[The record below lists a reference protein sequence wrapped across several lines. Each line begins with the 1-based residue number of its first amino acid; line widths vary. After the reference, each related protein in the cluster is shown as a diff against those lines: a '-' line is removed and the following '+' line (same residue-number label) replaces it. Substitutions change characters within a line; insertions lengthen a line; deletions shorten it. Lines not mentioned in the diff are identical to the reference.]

1 MKTSYIIFAM
11 LGTSVVFSQEY
22 LENQPENPEPGKCY
36 VKCVTPDEYREETI
50 KVESVPRHEVLE
62 VVPAV
67 YKTGTY
73 DVVLKPSSK
82 RYVNVPA
89 VYKTITD
96 TVWLKEPYNKISV
109 NNPRFEVNEKEVEV
123 LAESESWV
131 AGKNDPDCP
140 SINPDDC
147 RIFHYRKDP
156 AVYRSV
162 PVRKILSPASI
173 QKTRIKGNYKL
184 IKRKVEV
191 SPATTKTVTIPA
203 VTQTVSQK
211 VLVSDETTRTK
222 TVPAEF
228 VNITKKI
235 LVKKGGMSAWRV
247 VPCTIPK
254 RVGVVPIYYASGS
267 AALTPESKRLID
279 KHIWSIL
286 KEDSTSIVEIGS
298 HTDSQGDVN
307 SNLRLSERRA
317 KAVVDYLGSKGV
329 SSKRLIAVG

>member
-131 AGKNDPDCP
+131 VVRTTQIVLLLTLTIVAYFITVKTLRY
-140 SINPDDC
+140 IEV
-147 RIFHYRKDP
+147 FQLEKFYRLH
-156 AVYRSV
+156 R
-162 PVRKILSPASI
+162 
-173 QKTRIKGNYKL
+173 
-184 IKRKVEV
+184 
-191 SPATTKTVTIPA
+191 
-203 VTQTVSQK
+203 
-211 VLVSDETTRTK
+211 
-222 TVPAEF
+222 F
-228 VNITKKI
+228 KKQ
-235 LVKKGGMSAWRV
+235 
-247 VPCTIPK
+247 
-254 RVGVVPIYYASGS
+254 
-267 AALTPESKRLID
+267 ESKGI
-279 KHIWSIL
+279 
-286 KEDSTSIVEIGS
+286 T
-298 HTDSQGDVN
+298 N
-307 SNLRLSERRA
+307 
-317 KAVVDYLGSKGV
+317 
-329 SSKRLIAVG
+329 